1 MEARGKKTLGKAIDE
16 IIAAVEAL
24 DEPARMTAV
33 RAACEHL
40 GLTVPN
46 SSEGRRDEPPSP
58 PAPPVP
64 PAASSAGAGEPP
76 KQAAVYDIRSF
87 KGQKAPGNAIE
98 MACVV
103 AYFLES
109 LAGPAE
115 RKGEVSAADLE
126 KYFKQGGYP
135 LPKRMPQLLV
145 NARGAGYLDS
155 TGHGKYKLNPVG
167 HNLVAHKLPKKSSK

>member
-1 MEARGKKTLGKAIDE
+1 MRSDMETRGKKTLGQAIDE

-24 DEPARMTAV
+24 EEPARVTAL

-40 GLTVPN
+40 GL
-46 SSEGRRDEPPSP
+46 SALASP
-58 PAPPVP
+58 GAQAEAPVAQPAPQASASPTAA
-64 PAASSAGAGEPP
+64 PAAIH
-76 KQAAVYDIRSF
+76 DIRSF
-87 KGQKAPGNAIE
+87 KAQKAPSSAVE

-109 LAGPAE
+109 LATPAE
-115 RKGEVSAADLE
+115 RKAEVSAADLE

-145 NARGAGYLDS
+145 NARGAGYFDS

-167 HNLVAHKLPKKSSK
+167 HNLVAHKLPKKTGK

>member
-1 MEARGKKTLGKAIDE
+1 MESRGKKTLGQAIDE

-24 DEPARMTAV
+24 DEPARVTAI

-40 GLTVPN
+40 GLT
-46 SSEGRRDEPPSP
+46 ELASP
-58 PAPPVP
+58 GARQAETPVLQP
-64 PAASSAGAGEPP
+64 TTQASAGTTAAPAAIH
-76 KQAAVYDIRSF
+76 DIRSF
-87 KGQKAPGNAIE
+87 KNLKAPGSAIE

-109 LAGPAE
+109 LAAPGE
-115 RKGEVSAADLE
+115 RKSEVSGGDLE

-145 NARGAGYLDS
+145 NARGAGYFDS
-155 TGHGKYKLNPVG
+155 ARHGKYKLNPVG
-167 HNLVAHKLPKKSSK
+167 HNLVAHKLPKKTSK